1 MSPFL
6 VHKCVCHDID
16 FVNVKK
22 YVEENNITTVTEL
35 QRDEVCSTKC
45 HMCEPYV
52 ELMINTGEVEFK
64 PGAYIGRKKSS

>member
-6 VHKCVCHDID
+6 VHKCVCHHIE
-16 FVNVKK
+16 FVNVKE
-22 YVEENNITTVTEL
+22 YVQEHNIETVSEL

-45 HMCEPYV
+45 QMCEPYV
-52 ELMINTGEVEFK
+52 ELMIETGEVEFK